1 MCSIRIGRGAAE
13 TAAFATPSL
22 KSRSEPDRPD
32 WSIHLETGAGLL
44 QRIGML
50 AAKRLLMREIKLSGR
65 EAAVVRAIGFAESM
79 LGAEI
84 LDSTRMEPED
94 VGDTLNGLIAAGF
107 VETIPY
113 AEQVDLAE
121 MPSTAFEVNPA
132 YVHELRNAIS
142 RR

>member
-1 MCSIRIGRGAAE
+1 MPKQRFRR
-13 TAAFATPSL
+13 L
-22 KSRSEPDRPD
+22 KSSTGLLA
-32 WSIHLETGAGLL
+32 IHLEAAPGVL
-44 QRIGML
+44 QKIGML
-50 AAKRLLMREIKLSGR
+50 AAKKLAMRDIKLSGR

-132 YVHELRNAIS
+132 YVHELRTAIA